1 MSTATA
7 KKDLS
12 YWLHSIIGVALVF
25 ILSNIPP
32 MGPVTEYGMQIG
44 GIFVGLIYLWTFV
57 GVFWP
62 CLFGIVMLGMC
73 DEITMN
79 GMFAAF
85 SAYIPL
91 LVMFCLILCGAIS
104 DSGLT
109 VYIGRWFLTRK
120 IVNGNPTAFNFLNML
135 VQYIVAGIIDPIASL
150 FVLWPAMYGT
160 LKDVGY
166 TSKDKYPRVLTIC
179 SFVAMCLGQ
188 SLVPFWGGQLVI
200 IGSVE
205 SATGLKVNYT
215 MYMLFNIVLSLI
227 IIALMSFAIKYVFR
241 CDMKLMESITVEQ
254 INKDKLP
261 PMTIQHKLYIVA
273 GLGFFVFGLGPTL
286 LPQDWAIT
294 IFMNKIN
301 LVGYTMAIIA
311 FLVFFKINGK
321 PVMDAEKI
329 PKEYFSWDMYL
340 MVVVTVFL
348 SNNLLADETGLK
360 ELLINL
366 LMPVLGSTGAL
377 IFVVLVVIIGILLTN
392 YATNMIVGVVLV
404 QIVSAIAPEI
414 GLNAMAVSMV
424 VTQAVF
430 VALLSP
436 AASPYAPALHTSTE
450 WTSQGEIMKYGLIL
464 IALSAA
470 IFLVIGYPLA
480 NLMF

>member
-1 MSTATA
+1 
-7 KKDLS
+7 
-12 YWLHSIIGVALVF
+12 
-25 ILSNIPP
+25 
-32 MGPVTEYGMQIG
+32 
-44 GIFVGLIYLWTFV
+44 
-57 GVFWP
+57 
-62 CLFGIVMLGMC
+62 
-73 DEITMN
+73 
-79 GMFAAF
+79 
-85 SAYIPL
+85 
-91 LVMFCLILCGAIS
+91 
-104 DSGLT
+104 
-109 VYIGRWFLTRK
+109 
-120 IVNGNPTAFNFLNML
+120 
-135 VQYIVAGIIDPIASL
+135 
-150 FVLWPAMYGT
+150 
-160 LKDVGY
+160 
-166 TSKDKYPRVLTIC
+166 
-179 SFVAMCLGQ
+179 
-188 SLVPFWGGQLVI
+188 
-200 IGSVE
+200 
-205 SATGLKVNYT
+205 
-215 MYMLFNIVLSLI
+215 
-227 IIALMSFAIKYVFR
+227 
-241 CDMKLMESITVEQ
+241 
-254 INKDKLP
+254 
-261 PMTIQHKLYIVA
+261 
-273 GLGFFVFGLGPTL
+273 
-286 LPQDWAIT
+286 
-294 IFMNKIN
+294 
-301 LVGYTMAIIA
+301 MAIIA